1 MNTGYAILVKVVRL
15 DQSYSF
21 LLPFQTSTWLLLL
34 AALLA
39 VVLVLSLLDNFT
51 RAARYRALEEHHGV
65 ERVLRKRRRE
75 RAMEHASESIFM
87 LVGQVRPAAG
97 GGGGRQGGAGGG
109 GNAGTRPRAS
119 GAAAPGSSQRRQWE
133 TQRPPSRAPLL
144 CLGARVC
151 GSSPA
156 AANLS

>member
-97 GGGGRQGGAGGG
+97 GGGGRQCWNTTPGIRRGCARQQSAATV
-109 GNAGTRPRAS
+109 GNT
-119 GAAAPGSSQRRQWE
+119 AAA
-133 TQRPPSRAPLL
+133 
-144 CLGARVC
+144 
-151 GSSPA
+151 
-156 AANLS
+156 